1 MDEIASHY
9 ASALYEL
16 LPEGKR
22 EEGDQALALV
32 CHALEESEDL
42 RKALCSYAFSTE
54 EKEKALDALFPA
66 LADVP
71 HVLPFL
77 KIVARN
83 HRFGD
88 FPAIASSFH
97 AMLNADFGVKEGIAY
112 SAFPLSEEE
121 KAALEEAFSRKLG
134 AKVELMVVMDPHLI
148 GGVKVALEGKVYDGT
163 VKNRLSELRARLK
176 NGGNAQ

>member
-16 LPEGKR
+16 LPEGRR

-42 RKALCSYAFSTE
+42 RKALCSFAFSTE
-54 EKEKALDALFPA
+54 EKEKAIDALFPA
-66 LADVP
+66 LAD
-71 HVLPFL
+71 VLPFL

-97 AMLNADFGVKEGIAY
+97 AMLNADLGVKEGIAY
-112 SAFPLSEEE
+112 SAFPLSAEE

-134 AKVELMVVMDPHLI
+134 AKVELSIVTDPHLI